1 MKEIVVITGFNSAL
15 AKETKKILENRYTVY
30 SLTHNK
36 KHINNKNVF
45 YWNPINNI
53 IDESVLLSCQHIV
66 HLAGYSILKKWNRK
80 NKNLMYKSRVNAAE
94 LIFSK
99 CNELKI
105 RPKTFISASAIGIYG
120 LNAQGI
126 KNENDKPG
134 EDWVAKMAIDW
145 ESASKKF
152 EKLGSRCIQMRI
164 SLLFSK
170 KSGFLKY
177 TMISMKLGFGAII
190 GNPNREIY
198 WIDIK
203 DTAKFIKES
212 IENIKFQGAYN
223 LATNTPYKQ
232 IDLFKNIKNQLYKYS
247 IILHIP
253 KKIIQIIIGDR
264 IKIITSSIKIDN
276 KKLLDSGFKF
286 DSKKIDDLLIK

>member
-1 MKEIVVITGFNSAL
+1 MKEIVVITGYNSAL
-15 AKETKKILENRYTVY
+15 AKETKKILQNKFKVY

-36 KHINNKNVF
+36 KDTNNKDVF
-45 YWNPINNI
+45 YWDPVNNI

-66 HLAGYSILKKWNRK
+66 HLAGYPILKRWNKR
-80 NKNLMYKSRVNAAE
+80 NKDLMYKSRVNGAE
-94 LIFSK
+94 LIFTK

-105 RPKTFISASAIGIYG
+105 KPKTFISASAIGIYG
-120 LNAQGI
+120 LNAKGI
-126 KNENDKPG
+126 KKENDKPG
-134 EDWVAKMAIDW
+134 QDWVAKMAVSW
-145 ESASKKF
+145 ERSSRKF

-170 KSGFLKY
+170 TSGFLKY
-177 TMISMKLGFGAII
+177 TMIGMYLGVGAII

-203 DTAKFIKES
+203 DTAKFIKEG

-223 LATNTPYKQ
+223 LATDTPYRQK
-232 IDLFKNIKNQLYKYS
+232 DLLKNIKNILYKYS
-247 IILHIP
+247 IILNIP
-253 KKIIQIIIGDR
+253 KKIIKIIIGDR

-276 KKLLDSGFKF
+276 KKLIDSGFKF
-286 DSKKIDDLLIK
+286 DSRKIDDILI